1 MERTTSPHP
10 KIKGYIIALL
20 VRLEGLV
27 HDYLGNWS
35 GEIGAGKRV
44 DRDKRHKK
52 GIKKIFFERKI
63 SDIHDGCCFLPPGGT
78 MHHIPA
84 QKERKKGQLLGN
96 QTMVTHIS
104 ITKIQKGFPANAQ
117 PGFESRQARQWV
129 LSWLVK
135 IWEQT
140 FALCI
145 PNRWGF
151 RQPRHLS
158 SHHLFP
164 VCRSWIRSPICRVSG
179 PH

>member
-1 MERTTSPHP
+1 LERTTSPHP

-84 QKERKKGQLLGN
+84 QKERKRDNSWAIRQWL
-96 QTMVTHIS
+96 HIS
-104 ITKIQKGFPANAQ
+104 ALQRSRKASQ
-117 PGFESRQARQWV
+117 PTPNLA
-129 LSWLVK
+129 LSLGKPGNGSYPGWL
-135 IWEQT
+135 
-140 FALCI
+140 
-145 PNRWGF
+145 RSGS
-151 RQPRHLS
+151 RHLPS
-158 SHHLFP
+158 AFP
-164 VCRSWIRSPICRVSG
+164 IGGVSDNPDISLPTIYSLCVDHG
-179 PH
+179 